1 MNTDEGSD
9 IRMAQPRR
17 VPQWFALT
25 RALFESA
32 KFSRALSLCIVGVAF
47 LTTAI
52 RDVIGWP
59 GLIGVL
65 GALVVLAA
73 GSFIAHWPAIE
84 WHGLLP
90 VSLLLFVGWC
100 AVSVIWSVY
109 QWATLA
115 AVLYQVLFAFLAV
128 YLALVRDAIQIVR
141 VIGDVLRVLL
151 TASLALEVLS
161 GLLIDMPIKFL
172 GIAGNL
178 AHGGPIS
185 GLFGSRNQLGLVAL
199 IAAVTFI
206 IEWRTKSVSLL
217 MASFSVLV
225 AALCLV
231 FSSSPVIAIM
241 LVIVVLAS
249 AALFGLRHIRSERW
263 RFYVQIVLGVFS
275 TAVAVL
281 AFIFRAPIIDLLHGE
296 SVITVRYDVWIQ
308 IWHLI
313 PTNPLLG
320 WGWIGFWRGSL
331 PPYSLINAAT
341 GAPHANG
348 LNAFLDVWLQVGLVG
363 FLLFLLLLGLAM
375 FRSWLLGSNKR
386 SVIYAWPP
394 LVLIALIGTAMAEST
409 ILYDG
414 GWMLLVICTVK
425 ASQGMSWR
433 QALPAAPEPTD
444 AG

>member
-1 MNTDEGSD
+1 VTST
-9 IRMAQPRR
+9 ARR
-17 VPQWFALT
+17 VPRWFALT

-32 KFSRALSLCIVGVAF
+32 KFSRALSLCVVGSAF

-52 RDVIGWP
+52 KDVIGWP

-65 GALVVLAA
+65 AA
-73 GSFIAHWPAIE
+73 VTAVAICSFIAHWDVIE

-90 VSLLLFVGWC
+90 VSLLVFVGWC
-100 AVSVIWSVY
+100 AVSVVWSTY

-115 AVLYQVLFAFLAV
+115 AVIYQGIFTFLAL

-151 TASLALEVLS
+151 AASLALEVLS
-161 GLLIDMPIKFL
+161 GLLIDAPIKFL

-178 AHGGPIS
+178 AEGGPIS

-199 IAAVTFI
+199 IAVVTFI
-206 IEWRTKSVSLL
+206 IEWRTKSVTLGV
-217 MASFSVLV
+217 AVFSVAV
-225 AALCLV
+225 ALLCLL
-231 FSSSPVIAIM
+231 FANSPVIAIM
-241 LVIVVLAS
+241 IVIILLAA
-249 AALFGLRHIRSERW
+249 AALFGIRHIRRERW
-263 RFYVQIVLGVFS
+263 KFAVQVSLGVVTLALAVLG
-275 TAVAVL
+275 
-281 AFIFRAPIIDLLHGE
+281 FIFRAPIIELLHGR
-296 SVITVRYDVWIQ
+296 SVITVRYEVWLQ
-308 IWHLI
+308 MWHLI
-313 PTNPLLG
+313 PVNELLG

-331 PPYSLINAAT
+331 PPYSLINAMT

-375 FRSWLLGSNKR
+375 GRSWLLGSNKR

-394 LVLIALIGTAMAEST
+394 LILIALIGTAMAEST
-409 ILYDG
+409 MLYES
-414 GWMLLVICTVK
+414 GWMLTVICTVK

-433 QALPAAPEPTD
+433 QALPAAPERAGD
-444 AG
+444 ADH

>member
-1 MNTDEGSD
+1 
-9 IRMAQPRR
+9 MATAPS
-17 VPQWFALT
+17 VPQWFVLT
-25 RALFESA
+25 RSLFQSA
-32 KFSRALSLCIVGVAF
+32 KFSRALSLCVVASAF

-52 RDVIGWP
+52 KDVIGWP

-65 GALVVLAA
+65 AAVVALSVC
-73 GSFIAHWPAIE
+73 SFIAHWDVIE

-90 VSLLLFVGWC
+90 VSLLVFVGWC
-100 AVSVIWSVY
+100 AVSVVWSTY

-115 AVLYQVLFAFLAV
+115 AVIYQWIFTFLAL

-151 TASLALEVLS
+151 TASLALEVFS
-161 GLLIDMPIKFL
+161 GLIIDMPIRFL

-178 AHGGPIS
+178 SHGGPIS

-199 IAAVTFI
+199 IAIVTFV
-206 IEWRTKSVSLL
+206 IEWRTKSVMLGI
-217 MASFSVLV
+217 AIFSVV
-225 AALCLV
+225 IAALCLA

-241 LVIVVLAS
+241 IVIILIAA
-249 AALFGLRHIRSERW
+249 AALFGVRHIRSERW
-263 RFYVQIVLGVFS
+263 KFAVQVASGTVT
-275 TAVAVL
+275 TAIAVL
-281 AFIFRAPIIDLLHGE
+281 AFIFRAPIIELLHGQ
-296 SVITVRYDVWIQ
+296 SVITVRYEVWLQ

-313 PTNPLLG
+313 PINPLLG

-331 PPYSLINAAT
+331 PPYSLINAMT

-375 FRSWLLGSNKR
+375 GRSWLLGSNKR

-394 LVLIALIGTAMAEST
+394 LILIALIGTAMAEST
-409 ILYDG
+409 ALYES

-433 QALPAAPEPTD
+433 QALPVAPER
-444 AG
+444 AVSE

>member
-1 MNTDEGSD
+1 MRPPVT
-9 IRMAQPRR
+9 AQSRR

-32 KFSRALSLCIVGVAF
+32 KFSRALSLCIVGSAF

-59 GLIGVL
+59 GVLGVL

-73 GSFIAHWPAIE
+73 GSFAAHWRVVE
-84 WHGLLP
+84 WQGLLP
-90 VSLLLFVGWC
+90 ISLIVFMAWC
-100 AVSVIWSVY
+100 AVSIVWSTY

-115 AVLYQVLFAFLAV
+115 AVLYQWVFAFFAI

-141 VIGDVLRVLL
+141 VVGDVLRVLL
-151 TASLALEVLS
+151 AASLALEVFS
-161 GLLIDMPIKFL
+161 GLLIDAPIKFL

-178 AHGGPIS
+178 AQGGPIS

-199 IAAVTFI
+199 IAAVTFVV
-206 IEWRTKSVSLL
+206 EWRTRSVTTA
-217 MASFSVLV
+217 MALFSVVLAV
-225 AALCLV
+225 LCLA
-231 FSSSPVIAIM
+231 FTSSPVIAIV
-241 LVIVVLAS
+241 LVIVLIATAV
-249 AALFGLRHIRSERW
+249 LFGVRHIRNERW
-263 RFYVQIVLGVFS
+263 KFSVQVAFAAL
-275 TAVAVL
+275 ALALAVL
-281 AFIFRAPIIDLLHGE
+281 AFIFRAPIIELLHGRD
-296 SVITVRYDVWIQ
+296 VLNVRYDVWIQ
-308 IWHLI
+308 MWHLI
-313 PTNPLLG
+313 PVQPLLG
-320 WGWIGFWRGSL
+320 WGWIGFWRGTL
-331 PPYSLINAAT
+331 PPYSLINVLT

-375 FRSWLLGSNKR
+375 GRSWLLGSNKR

-394 LVLIALIGTAMAEST
+394 LILIALLCTSMAEST
-409 ILYDG
+409 ILTES

-433 QALPAAPEPTD
+433 QALPAAPANTD
-444 AG
+444 GRL

>member
-1 MNTDEGSD
+1 MTATSS
-9 IRMAQPRR
+9 RQPR
-17 VPQWFALT
+17 WFALS

-32 KFSRALSLCIVGVAF
+32 KFSRALSLCIVGSAF

-59 GLIGVL
+59 GVIAVF
-65 GALVVLAA
+65 ATLVVLAV
-73 GSFIAHWPAIE
+73 GSFIAHWNVIE
-84 WHGLLP
+84 WQGLLP
-90 VSLLLFVGWC
+90 VSLLVFVGWC
-100 AVSVIWSVY
+100 AVSLVWSNY

-115 AVLYQVLFAFLAV
+115 AVLYQWVFTFLAI

-161 GLLIDMPIKFL
+161 GLLIDAPIRFL

-199 IAAVTFI
+199 IAMVTFI
-206 IEWRTKSVSLL
+206 IEWRTKSITTGLAV
-217 MASFSVLV
+217 FSVVL
-225 AALCLV
+225 AALALV
-231 FSSSPVIAIM
+231 FSSSPVIA
-241 LVIVVLAS
+241 LVVVILLLATG
-249 AALFGLRHIRSERW
+249 ALFGVRHIRNERW
-263 RFYVQIVLGVFS
+263 KFTVQVALGALLVVL
-275 TAVAVL
+275 AVL
-281 AFIFRAPIIDLLHGE
+281 AFIFRAAVIDALHGR

-313 PTNPLLG
+313 PVNPLLG

-331 PPYSLINAAT
+331 PPYSLINALT

-348 LNAFLDVWLQVGLVG
+348 LNAFLDVWLQTGLVG

-375 FRSWLLGSNKR
+375 GRSWLLGSNKR

-394 LVLIALIGTAMAEST
+394 LILIALICTAMAEST
-409 ILYDG
+409 ILIES

-433 QALPAAPEPTD
+433 QALPAR

>member
-1 MNTDEGSD
+1 
-9 IRMAQPRR
+9 MAQPQRA
-17 VPQWFALT
+17 PQWFTLT
-25 RALFESA
+25 RSLFESA
-32 KFSRALSLCIVGVAF
+32 KFSRALSLCIVASAF

-52 RDVIGWP
+52 RETAGWP

-65 GALVVLAA
+65 AALVVLTVI
-73 GSFIAHWPAIE
+73 SFVAHWDVIE

-90 VSLLLFVGWC
+90 VSLLVFVGWC
-100 AVSVIWSVY
+100 AASIVWSNY

-115 AVLYQVLFAFLAV
+115 AILYQWVFTLFAL

-161 GLLIDMPIKFL
+161 GLLIDAPIRFL

-178 AHGGPIS
+178 AQGGPIS

-206 IEWRTKSVSLL
+206 IEWRTKSVSLG
-217 MASFSVLV
+217 MAIFSVAV
-225 AALCLV
+225 AALCLG
-231 FSSSPVIAIM
+231 FTSSPVIAIM
-241 LVIVVLAS
+241 IVVILVAT
-249 AALFGLRHIRSERW
+249 AVLFGIRHIRNERW
-263 RFYVQIVLGVFS
+263 KFAVQVATGTLG
-275 TAVAVL
+275 ALVAVL
-281 AFIFRAPIIDLLHGE
+281 AFIFRAPIIDLLHGH
-296 SVITVRYDVWIQ
+296 SVITVRYEVWLQ

-313 PTNPLLG
+313 PVNELLG

-331 PPYSLINAAT
+331 PPYSLINAIT
-341 GAPHANG
+341 GSPHANG

-375 FRSWLLGSNKR
+375 GRSWLLGSNKR

-394 LVLIALIGTAMAEST
+394 LILIALIGTAMAEST
-409 ILYDG
+409 ILIES
-414 GWMLLVICTVK
+414 GWMLTVICTVK

-433 QALPAAPEPTD
+433 QALPALPVKTD
-444 AG
+444 EAS

>member
-1 MNTDEGSD
+1 M
-9 IRMAQPRR
+9 
-17 VPQWFALT
+17 
-25 RALFESA
+25 FESA
-32 KFSRALSLCIVGVAF
+32 RFSRALSLCIVGSAF
-47 LTTAI
+47 LTTTI
-52 RDVIGWP
+52 RDLIGWP
-59 GLIGVL
+59 GVIAVF
-65 GALVVLAA
+65 ATLVVLAV
-73 GSFIAHWPAIE
+73 GSFIAHWDVIE
-84 WHGLLP
+84 WQGLLP
-90 VSLLLFVGWC
+90 VSLLVFVGWC
-100 AVSVIWSVY
+100 AVSIVWSNY

-115 AVLYQVLFAFLAV
+115 AVLYQWVFTFLAI

-161 GLLIDMPIKFL
+161 GLLIDAPIRFL

-199 IAAVTFI
+199 IAMVTFI
-206 IEWRTKSVSLL
+206 IEWRTKSIATGLAV
-217 MASFSVLV
+217 FSVVL
-225 AALCLV
+225 AALALV
-231 FSSSPVIAIM
+231 FSSSPVIA
-241 LVIVVLAS
+241 LVVVILLLATG
-249 AALFGLRHIRSERW
+249 ALFGVRHIRNERW
-263 RFYVQIVLGVFS
+263 KFTVQVSLGALLVVL
-275 TAVAVL
+275 AVL
-281 AFIFRAPIIDLLHGE
+281 AFIFRAAIIDALHGR

-313 PTNPLLG
+313 PVNPLLG

-331 PPYSLINAAT
+331 PPYSLINALT

-375 FRSWLLGSNKR
+375 GRSWLLGSNKR

-394 LVLIALIGTAMAEST
+394 LILIALICTAMAEST
-409 ILYDG
+409 ILIES

-433 QALPAAPEPTD
+433 QALPARAD
-444 AG
+444 N

>member
-1 MNTDEGSD
+1 M
-9 IRMAQPRR
+9 P
-17 VPQWFALT
+17 PWFALT

-32 KFSRALSLCIVGVAF
+32 KFSRALSLCIVSSAF

-65 GALVVLAA
+65 AALVVLSAC
-73 GSFIAHWPAIE
+73 SFAAHWDVIE

-90 VSLLLFVGWC
+90 VSLLVFVAWC
-100 AVSVIWSVY
+100 AVSIAWSTY

-115 AVLYQVLFAFLAV
+115 AVLYQWVFTFFAL

-151 TASLALEVLS
+151 AASLALELFS

-172 GIAGNL
+172 GITGSL
-178 AHGGPIS
+178 ARGGPIS

-199 IAAVTFI
+199 VAAVTFI
-206 IEWRTKSVSLL
+206 IEWRTRSVSLGV
-217 MASFSVLV
+217 AVSSVAV
-225 AALCLV
+225 AVLCLG

-241 LVIVVLAS
+241 IVVLLLAT
-249 AALFGLRHIRSERW
+249 AALFGIRHIRAERW
-263 RFYVQIVLGVFS
+263 KFSVQVSLGVI
-275 TAVAVL
+275 TVILAVA
-281 AFIFRAPIIDLLHGE
+281 AFIFRGPIIDLLHGRD
-296 SVITVRYDVWIQ
+296 VLNVRYDVWIQ
-308 IWHLI
+308 MWHLI
-313 PTNPLLG
+313 PANPLLG

-341 GAPHANG
+341 GAPHSNG

-363 FLLFLLLLGLAM
+363 FLLFLIMLGLAM
-375 FRSWLLGSNKR
+375 ERSWLLGSNKR

-394 LVLIALIGTAMAEST
+394 LVVIALIGTALAEST
-409 ILYDG
+409 VLIES

-433 QALPAAPEPTD
+433 QALPTGAASTSLP
-444 AG
+444 

>member
-1 MNTDEGSD
+1 
-9 IRMAQPRR
+9 MAQPRR

-32 KFSRALSLCIVGVAF
+32 KFSRALSLCIVAAAF

-52 RDVIGWP
+52 RDLIGWP
-59 GLIGVL
+59 GLIGML
-65 GALVVLAA
+65 GTLVVLAA
-73 GSFIAHWPAIE
+73 GSFVAHWQAIE

-90 VSLLLFVGWC
+90 VSLLLFIGWC
-100 AVSVIWSVY
+100 AVSIVWSTY

-115 AVLYQVLFAFLAV
+115 AVLYQVLFAFLAI

-151 TASLALEVLS
+151 TASLALEVVI
-161 GLLIDMPIKFL
+161 GLYISTPTKFL
-172 GIAGNL
+172 GIAGNI
-178 AHGGPIS
+178 AQGGPIS

-217 MASFSVLV
+217 VAVFSVIV
-225 AALCLV
+225 ALLCLAL
-231 FSSSPVIAIM
+231 SSSPVIAIM
-241 LVIVVLAS
+241 LVVLVLAS

-263 RFYVQIVLGVFS
+263 RFYVQIALGLL
-275 TAVAVL
+275 TAATAVL
-281 AFIFRAPIIDLLHGE
+281 AFIFRAPIIELLHGK

-313 PTNPLLG
+313 PADPLLG

-331 PPYSLINAAT
+331 PPYSFINAAT

-394 LVLIALIGTAMAEST
+394 LILIALIGTSLAEST
-409 ILYDG
+409 ILYDS

-433 QALPAAPEPTD
+433 QALPAPPMPVE
-444 AG
+444 

>member
-1 MNTDEGSD
+1 MSTT
-9 IRMAQPRR
+9 RQTPR
-17 VPQWFALT
+17 WFVLT
-25 RALFESA
+25 RALFQSA
-32 KFSRALSLCIVGVAF
+32 RFSRALSLCIVAAAF
-47 LTTAI
+47 LTTPI
-52 RDVIGWP
+52 KSVMGWP

-65 GALVVLAA
+65 AAIVALSV
-73 GSFIAHWPAIE
+73 GSFIAHWDVIE

-90 VSLLLFVGWC
+90 VSLLVFVGWC
-100 AVSVIWSVY
+100 AVSVVWSTY

-115 AVLYQVLFAFLAV
+115 AVLYQWIFTFLAL

-151 TASLALEVLS
+151 TASLALEVVS
-161 GLLIDMPIKFL
+161 GLLLDSPIRFL

-199 IAAVTFI
+199 IALVTFI
-206 IEWRTKSVSLL
+206 VEWRTKSVTLGV
-217 MASFSVLV
+217 AVFSVAV
-225 AALCLV
+225 AVLCLG

-241 LVIVVLAS
+241 IVIVLLAA
-249 AALFGLRHIRSERW
+249 AALFGVRHIKSERW
-263 RFYVQIVLGVFS
+263 KFAVQVVLGVI
-275 TAVAVL
+275 TAAIAVL
-281 AFIFRAPIIDLLHGE
+281 AFIFRAPIIELLHGQ
-296 SVITVRYDVWIQ
+296 SVITVRYDVWLQ
-308 IWHLI
+308 MWHLI
-313 PTNPLLG
+313 PVNELLG

-331 PPYSLINAAT
+331 PPYSLINTMT

-375 FRSWLLGSNKR
+375 GRSWLLGSNKR

-394 LVLIALIGTAMAEST
+394 LILIALIGTAMAEST
-409 ILYDG
+409 MLYES
-414 GWMLLVICTVK
+414 GWMLTVICTVK

-433 QALPAAPEPTD
+433 QALPVAPEREP
-444 AG
+444 AP

>member
-1 MNTDEGSD
+1 MTSTTS
-9 IRMAQPRR
+9 RQPR
-17 VPQWFALT
+17 WFTLG

-32 KFSRALSLCIVGVAF
+32 RFSRALSLCIVGSAF
-47 LTTAI
+47 LTTTI
-52 RDVIGWP
+52 RDLIGWP
-59 GLIGVL
+59 GVIAVF
-65 GALVVLAA
+65 ATLVVLAV
-73 GSFIAHWPAIE
+73 GSFIAHWDVIE
-84 WHGLLP
+84 WQGLLP
-90 VSLLLFVGWC
+90 VSLLVFVGWC
-100 AVSVIWSVY
+100 AVSIVWSNY

-115 AVLYQVLFAFLAV
+115 AVLYQWVFTFLAI

-161 GLLIDMPIKFL
+161 GLLIDAPIRFL

-199 IAAVTFI
+199 IAMVTFI
-206 IEWRTKSVSLL
+206 IEWRTKSIATGLAV
-217 MASFSVLV
+217 FSVVL
-225 AALCLV
+225 AALALV
-231 FSSSPVIAIM
+231 FSSSPVIA
-241 LVIVVLAS
+241 LVVVILLLATG
-249 AALFGLRHIRSERW
+249 ALFGVRHIRNERW
-263 RFYVQIVLGVFS
+263 KFTVQVSLGALLVVL
-275 TAVAVL
+275 AVL
-281 AFIFRAPIIDLLHGE
+281 AFIFRAAIIDALHGR

-313 PTNPLLG
+313 PVNPLLG

-331 PPYSLINAAT
+331 PPYSLINALT

-375 FRSWLLGSNKR
+375 GRSWLLGSNKR

-394 LVLIALIGTAMAEST
+394 LILIALICTAMAEST
-409 ILYDG
+409 ILIES

-433 QALPAAPEPTD
+433 QALPARAD
-444 AG
+444 N

>member
-1 MNTDEGSD
+1 MSTDEGYD
-9 IRMAQPRR
+9 RMAQPRH

-32 KFSRALSLCIVGVAF
+32 KFSRALSLTIVGVAF

-59 GLIGVL
+59 GLLGVL
-65 GALVVLAA
+65 GALVVITA
-73 GSFIAHWPAIE
+73 GSFVAHWEAIE

-90 VSLLLFVGWC
+90 VSLLVFVGWC
-100 AVSVIWSVY
+100 AASIVWSVY

-115 AVLYQVLFAFLAV
+115 AILYQVLFAFLAI

-161 GLLIDMPIKFL
+161 GLLIDTPIKFL

-178 AHGGPIS
+178 AQGGPIS
-185 GLFGSRNQLGLVAL
+185 GLFGSRNQLGLIAL

-206 IEWRTKSVSLL
+206 IEWRTKSVTLSV
-217 MASFSVLV
+217 AVFSVVV
-225 AALCLV
+225 ALLCLV

-241 LVIVVLAS
+241 LVVVVLAS
-249 AALFGLRHIRSERW
+249 AALFGLRHIRNERV
-263 RFYVQIVLGVFS
+263 RFYVQIVLGVV
-275 TAVAVL
+275 TTVCAVL
-281 AFIFRAPIIDLLHGE
+281 AFIFRAPIINLLHGQ
-296 SVITVRYDVWIQ
+296 SVITVRYEVWLQ

-341 GAPHANG
+341 GSPHANG

-363 FLLFLLLLGLAM
+363 FLLFLLMLGLAM

-409 ILYDG
+409 ILIES

-433 QALPAAPEPTD
+433 QALPAAPLRAEES
-444 AG
+444 

>member
-1 MNTDEGSD
+1 MTSTA
-9 IRMAQPRR
+9 RPVPR
-17 VPQWFALT
+17 WFALT

-32 KFSRALSLCIVGVAF
+32 KFSRALSLCIVASAF

-52 RDVIGWP
+52 KDVIGWP

-65 GALVVLAA
+65 TAVVALSVC
-73 GSFIAHWPAIE
+73 SFAAHWDVIE

-90 VSLLLFVGWC
+90 VSLLVFVGWC
-100 AVSVIWSVY
+100 AVSLVWSTY

-115 AVLYQVLFAFLAV
+115 AVLYQWIFTFLAL

-151 TASLALEVLS
+151 TASLALELLS
-161 GLLIDMPIKFL
+161 GLIIDAPIKFL

-178 AHGGPIS
+178 VHGGPIS

-199 IAAVTFI
+199 IAIVTFI
-206 IEWRTKSVSLL
+206 VEWRTKSVTTGV
-217 MASFSVLV
+217 AVFSFVV
-225 AALCLV
+225 AALCLA
-231 FSSSPVIAIM
+231 FTSSPVIAIM
-241 LVIVVLAS
+241 IVVILLA
-249 AALFGLRHIRSERW
+249 ALALFGVRHIRNDRW
-263 RFYVQIVLGVFS
+263 KFAVQVSLGVVTTLFAVLG
-275 TAVAVL
+275 
-281 AFIFRAPIIDLLHGE
+281 FIFRAPIIDLLHGR
-296 SVITVRYDVWIQ
+296 SVIDSRYDVWLQ

-313 PTNPLLG
+313 PVNELLG

-331 PPYSLINAAT
+331 PPYSLINAMT

-394 LVLIALIGTAMAEST
+394 LILIALIGTGMAEST
-409 ILYDG
+409 MLYES
-414 GWMLLVICTVK
+414 GWMLAVICTVK

-433 QALPAAPEPTD
+433 QALPVSTERAE
-444 AG
+444 